1 MTLISQTQ
9 TNENEDNLYRCR
21 VSLSFEFDMN
31 GKSED
36 AVREELET
44 QYGPDDLWKK
54 SYELNNTID
63 INVLEIDELNN
74 QNSVSNDE

>member
-1 MTLISQTQ
+1 M
-9 TNENEDNLYRCR
+9 Y
-21 VSLSFEFDMN
+21 

-54 SYELNNTID
+54 SYELNDTID
-63 INVLEIDELNN
+63 IKVEEIDELNN
-74 QNSVSNDE
+74 QNSESNDE

>member
-21 VSLSFEFDMN
+21 VLLSFEFDMN

-54 SYELNNTID
+54 RYDLGGSID
-63 INVLEIDELNN
+63 IKVEEIDELNN
-74 QNSVSNDE
+74 QNSESNDE

>member
-9 TNENEDNLYRCR
+9 TNENKDNLYRCR

-44 QYGPDDLWKK
+44 QSHPDNLLKK
-54 SYELNNTID
+54 GYEHGDSID
-63 INVLEIDELNN
+63 IEVEEIDELNN
-74 QNSVSNDE
+74 QNSESNDE